1 MTSTLAQPVVL
12 RSASATGPAITA
24 RNRVWLAPLT
34 NMQSHPDGTCSD
46 LERRFL
52 GMRADGGFGLVETCA
67 AHVTQDGKAWPGE
80 MGVHEPAMTPG
91 LTTLVERIHAG
102 GALASAQLFHGGLRA
117 STEVSGLPI
126 LSASAVKDG
135 DAPVPLAATEDDITR
150 IIEAFGAAARRC
162 EAAGFDSVELHGA
175 HGYLLSQF
183 LSTHYNQRADAW
195 GGSLPNRARLIRE
208 VARAVRAA
216 APSLVLACRVS
227 PEDFGQTKG
236 VDLDESIQVA
246 KWLIEDGVEVLHLS
260 LWRAGLNTTKRPEQ
274 HATNLFREAIG
285 DGARIVVAGGIW
297 TSEDAEAQIAR
308 GADAVALGRGAI
320 ANHDWPRLVAE
331 GRDIARPPLSAAHLE
346 AQGLSPGFVE
356 YMRKWKGFVG

>member
-1 MTSTLAQPVVL
+1 MSLFTPVTLRA
-12 RSASATGPAITA
+12 ASAASPAIVS

-34 NMQSHPDGTCSD
+34 NMQSQPDGTCSD

-52 GMRADGGFGLVETCA
+52 GMRSDGGFGLVETCA

-80 MGVHEPAMTPG
+80 MGVHDDAMTPG
-91 LTTLVERIHAG
+91 LTTLVERIHEG

-135 DAPVPLAATEDDITR
+135 DAPVPVEATEDDLAR
-150 IIEAFGAAARRC
+150 IIEAFASAARRC
-162 EAAGFDSVELHGA
+162 ASAGFDSVELHGA

-183 LSTHYNQRADAW
+183 LSTYYNQRTDRW
-195 GGSLPNRARLIRE
+195 GGSLENRARLIRE

-216 APSLVLACRVS
+216 APSLVLACRIS

-246 KWLIEDGVEVLHLS
+246 QSLIEDGVEVLHLS
-260 LWRAGLNTTKRPEQ
+260 LWRAGLNTTKRPEE
-274 HATNLFREAIG
+274 HATNLFREAVG
-285 DGARIVVAGGIW
+285 DRARIVVAGGIW
-297 TSEDAEAQIAR
+297 TREEAEAQIDR
-308 GADAVALGRGAI
+308 GADFVALGRGAI
-320 ANHDWPRLVAE
+320 ANHDWPQRIEKGEA
-331 GRDIARPPLSAAHLE
+331 IARPPVSAEHLE
-346 AQGLSPGFVE
+346 AQGLSPGFVG
-356 YMRKWKGFVG
+356 YMGKWKGFVS